1 MPETHDITVLLKQI
15 NEKGTESIDRLIP
28 IVYQQLKAI
37 ANNQMRNE
45 RSNHTLSSTALVH
58 EAYLKLIDQKN
69 VSWQNRAHFFAI
81 SAQAMRRILI
91 NHAHKK
97 MAVKRGGD
105 QAFVTL
111 DEYNAGGVRARAEE
125 FIELD
130 RALEKLTELD
140 ERQAR
145 IVELRYFGGMTNRE
159 IAEVLKISEAT
170 VQRSWSVAR
179 AWLKREMSTQ
189 PDNKL

>member
-1 MPETHDITVLLKQI
+1 MPETNDITILLKQI
-15 NEKGTESIDRLIP
+15 NSDDADSINRLIP

-37 ANNQMRNE
+37 ANNQMRHE
-45 RSNHTLSSTALVH
+45 RANHTLSSTALVH
-58 EAYLKLIDQKN
+58 EAYLKLVDQKN
-69 VSWQNRAHFFAI
+69 VNWQNRAHFFAI

-97 MAVKRGGD
+97 LAAKRGGG

-111 DEYNAGGVRARAEE
+111 DERNAGGINARAEE

-130 RALEKLTELD
+130 RALERLAELD

-145 IVELRYFGGMTNRE
+145 IVELRYFGGMTNSD

-179 AWLKREMSTQ
+179 AWLKREMSAQ
-189 PDNKL
+189 SE